1 VAASIRRIISFP
13 APCRFH
19 PGACKRRQGLTGW
32 SSITPSSTAAAAS
45 AQSSAA
51 FISRRSWENHPSPK
65 PLPRQIPIGQPPL
78 SRGFLLRGL
87 SDAGPL
93 TRVDRSRRAGIRN
106 PSRKRPFRDLD
117 RTNRFGPTS
126 VVGGGPVNVVR
137 GTARG
142 GGRVMLLPDL
152 RALAHAASPAA
163 MRRFDR
169 SNFPADLNACDP
181 THWCVIV
188 RCGCSIARISS

>member
-1 VAASIRRIISFP
+1 MAASIRRIISFP

-19 PGACKRRQGLTGW
+19 PDACKRRQGLTGW

-51 FISRRSWENHPSPK
+51 FISRRSCENYPSPK

-93 TRVDRSRRAGIRN
+93 NRVDRSRRAGIRN
-106 PSRKRPFRDLD
+106 PSRKRPLPSGREEDEFAPGLLKTLSRTASRRLPDRGRSWRISWTACQ
-117 RTNRFGPTS
+117 RTNRPRS
-126 VVGGGPVNVVR
+126 
-137 GTARG
+137 AK
-142 GGRVMLLPDL
+142 
-152 RALAHAASPAA
+152 SPPCTHLTW
-163 MRRFDR
+163 R
-169 SNFPADLNACDP
+169 S
-181 THWCVIV
+181 
-188 RCGCSIARISS
+188 